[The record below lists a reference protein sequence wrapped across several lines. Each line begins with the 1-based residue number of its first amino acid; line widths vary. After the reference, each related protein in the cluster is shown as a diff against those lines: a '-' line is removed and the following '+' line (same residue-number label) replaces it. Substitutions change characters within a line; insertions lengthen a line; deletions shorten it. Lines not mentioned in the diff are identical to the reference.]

1 MITPVLHDRKS
12 PNNQASLVK
21 LIYMKEIC
29 FLANISLCVSSSET
43 DSDLITHFLFLKN
56 INLFILIGG

>member
-1 MITPVLHDRKS
+1 MITPALHDRKS

-43 DSDLITHFLFLKN
+43 DSDLITHFLFL
-56 INLFILIGG
+56 I